1 MMVTVSVHYDD
12 PDHDIV
18 VCDVYNDSIK
28 RDKNLFIFTCNKDDG
43 NNMQVLINLDYAVRI
58 EIED

>member
-1 MMVTVSVHYDD
+1 MVTVSVHYDD

-18 VCDVYNDSIK
+18 VCNVYNDSIK
-28 RDKNLFIFTCNKDDG
+28 RDKNLFIFTCNRDDG
-43 NNMQVLINLDYAVRI
+43 SNMQVLINLDYAVRI

>member
-1 MMVTVSVHYDD
+1 MMVTVSVYYDD
-12 PDHDIV
+12 PDHNIV
-18 VCDVYNDSIK
+18 VCNVYNDSIK
-28 RDKNLFIFTCNKDDG
+28 RDKNLFIFTCNKDDD

>member
-1 MMVTVSVHYDD
+1 MVTVSVHYDN

-18 VCDVYNDSIK
+18 VCNVYNDSIK
-28 RDKNLFIFTCNKDDG
+28 RDKNLFIFTCNKEDG

>member
-1 MMVTVSVHYDD
+1 MVTVSVHYDD

-18 VCDVYNDSIK
+18 VCNVYNDSIK

-43 NNMQVLINLDYAVRI
+43 SNMQVLINLDYAVRI

>member
-1 MMVTVSVHYDD
+1 MFTISVYYDN

-18 VCDVYNDSIK
+18 VCNVYNDSIK
-28 RDKNLFIFTCNKDDG
+28 RDKNLFIFTCKKADG
-43 NNMQVLINLDYAVRI
+43 SNMQVLINLDYAIRI